1 METKLFFIK
10 LLSNMHVGSG
20 EVNYGLIDNLIQRD
34 PVTNLP
40 TINASSLKGA
50 LREHFEKCSQVKV
63 DVTKIFGSDPKETTK
78 RKPGSLRFFDA
89 DLVSLAARCSGG
101 DIPFVNV
108 TSSTLLN
115 RLANLYHDLGVS
127 DVQCLRDFASL
138 EQSNPE
144 VSVEDVGKVKYNN
157 NKNRSWMIGN
167 PFAKIDDKKLELL
180 CDDTH
185 LPIITRNQL
194 DDGVSNNLFYE
205 QVLPRYSHM
214 STIVMGEK
222 PILNDFCNALNN
234 QIVQIGAHATIG
246 YGFCQFKCYPQPSN
260 PQQ

>member
-63 DVTKIFGSDPKETTK
+63 DVTKIFGSEPKETTK
-78 RKPGSLRFFDA
+78 RKPGALRFFDA
-89 DLVSLAARCSGG
+89 NLVSLAARCSGS

-108 TSSTLLN
+108 TSSKLLN
-115 RLANLYHDLGVS
+115 RLADLYHDLGVS
-127 DVQCLRDFASL
+127 DVQCLKDLTS
-138 EQSNPE
+138 QSNRE
-144 VSVEDVGKVKYNN
+144 VSVEDVGKVKYCNDE
-157 NKNRSWMIGN
+157 NRSWMVGDHI
-167 PFAKIDDKKLELL
+167 AMIDDDNQLKQL

-194 DDGVSNNLFYE
+194 DDGVSNNLFYD

-214 STIVMGEK
+214 STIVMGDK
-222 PILNDFCNALNN
+222 PILDDFCNALNN
-234 QIVQIGAHATIG
+234 QIVQIGAHATLG

-260 PQQ
+260 PQQQ